1 MYGVNCLA
9 QCTNCLLDL
18 DQYRLLEGG
27 FCPNCG
33 RKQFGAATSG
43 PRVDATDQASEVPSN
58 VAPVGPGASFALLER
73 FWNTLRDVILRPA
86 QFFNQQA
93 SALVSDEG
101 LSSALAFA
109 VIVQWL
115 ASFFN
120 FVWRST
126 VGVVMQN
133 RFDDLFRIASDVVV
147 TAPGTHQ
154 TLDQFRQN
162 VIDFLFGAGA
172 IVLTPFTTL
181 IKLAVTALFVHAA
194 VRFFT
199 KEAEGRPHSYSTTLK
214 ILSYST
220 APWILCVIPGFGVLL
235 AWILGFIVAVIGIRE
250 VYRTTTGR
258 AVVAVA
264 FPELL
269 FLTLLFGVGV
279 VVLFLAFNVLR
290 LVF

>member
-1 MYGVNCLA
+1 MGV
-9 QCTNCLLDL
+9 
-18 DQYRLLEGG
+18 EGES
-27 FCPNCG
+27 
-33 RKQFGAATSG
+33 QGAAS
-43 PRVDATDQASEVPSN
+43 
-58 VAPVGPGASFALLER
+58 VAPLGPGASAVLFER

-86 QFFNQQA
+86 QFFGQQA
-93 SALVSDEG
+93 GALVAEGG

-147 TAPGTHQ
+147 TAPGSHQ
-154 TLDQFRQN
+154 TLDQFRQGM
-162 VIDFLFGAGA
+162 IDFLFGAGA

-181 IKLAVTALFVHAA
+181 IKLAITALFVHAA
-194 VRFFT
+194 VRFFI
-199 KEAEGRPHSYSTTLK
+199 KDAEGRPHSYSTTLK
-214 ILSYST
+214 ILSYAM
-220 APWILCVIPGFGVLL
+220 APWILCIIPGFGVLL
-235 AWILGFIVAVIGIRE
+235 AWILGFAAAVVGIRE
-250 VYRTTTGR
+250 VYKTTTGR

-279 VVLFLAFNVLR
+279 MVLFLAFNVLR